1 MDDQASQI
9 CKIAVPLKHV
19 AIIATNLKTFEE
31 AKQAAKGF
39 DIDNCFNDSQ
49 FG

>member
-1 MDDQASQI
+1 VDDQASQI
-9 CKIAVPLKHV
+9 CKIDVPLKH
-19 AIIATNLKTFEE
+19 IAFVPTNLKTFEE

-39 DIDNCFNDSQ
+39 DINNCFNDSQ

>member
-1 MDDQASQI
+1 MDDQASEI

-19 AIIATNLKTFEE
+19 AFVPTNLKTFEE